1 MYDAE
6 TETMP
11 RCRSVETETLEW
23 HYQDETDVQKRLR
36 DRLETE
42 TFETETTTLRCSTTI
57 PFIFHT
63 CSK

>member
-36 DRLETE
+36 PSQDWDVRDRDYNAAMLYHHSIYISH
-42 TFETETTTLRCSTTI
+42 L
-57 PFIFHT
+57 
-63 CSK
+63 